1 MHLAVVSLAR
11 TGSTVLAQVL
21 AKKFDL
27 KLLGEIYNSNFPDP
41 IYQLGEISAR
51 THWVNLHQGTES
63 VTKIMGHNLLNEQQR
78 RGRCPAFQEVPWDQ
92 FDRILFTTRQN
103 FPDCVASVGIA
114 NIRKKWHHQT
124 DTPDQL
130 TECLPISESHYR
142 WASYEY
148 YAFLKARQ
156 KLMATLPEKCI
167 SVPYEIF
174 SYDSCHKSWYLSK
187 LTGWQ
192 FAPEHFENTRNRSHG
207 FVYPLLCDN
216 YRQIIDWCQRD
227 YGTWCATSISADLIE
242 PHLPDW
248 GFQTIPD

>member
-1 MHLAVVSLAR
+1 MHLSVISLAR

-21 AKKFDL
+21 AKKFRL
-27 KLLGEIYNSNFPDP
+27 ALLGEIYNSNFADLN
-41 IYQLGEISAR
+41 YQSGQVDAR
-51 THWVNLHQGTES
+51 THWHHLHQDNHS
-63 VTKIMGHNLLNEQQR
+63 VSKIMGHNLINEQQR
-78 RGRCPAFQEVPWDQ
+78 RGRCPAFQDIPWEN
-92 FDRILFTTRQN
+92 FDRLVFTTRQN

-130 TECLPISESHYR
+130 TDTVQLGESYYR

-156 KLMATLPEKCI
+156 KLMALYPEKCI

-174 SYDSCHKSWYLSK
+174 SYDGDHKSLYLSK

-192 FAPEHFENTRNRSHG
+192 FAPEHFENTRNRPHG
-207 FVYPLLCDN
+207 FVYPLMCDN
-216 YRQIIDWCQRD
+216 YQQIIDWCLRD
-227 YGTWCATSISADLIE
+227 YGTWCTTSISANMIE
-242 PHLPDW
+242 KYLPQW
-248 GFQTIPD
+248 GFQIIPD